1 MLFVDAAASV
11 VVVYV
16 GGSCS
21 ATAYCGYAYSDLV
34 TICHYLIW

>member
-1 MLFVDAAASV
+1 MLFVDAAASVVV

-34 TICHYLIW
+34 TICLR